1 MIKLPAN
8 LRKAGNIHKR
18 IDWEYKQELKKA
30 NKKHE
35 LIQYLLTKYNIT
47 DGLTYAEPK
56 NWDKKDKEIFIKIWV
71 MSGYSKKVIKRM
83 YKL

>member
-1 MIKLPAN
+1 MRNLPVN

-18 IDWEYKQELKKA
+18 MDWEYKQKLKKA

-35 LIQYLLTKYNIT
+35 SLQYLINKYNIT
-47 DGLTYAEPK
+47 DGLAYVEPK
-56 NWDKKDKEIFIKIWV
+56 NWDKKDKEIFINIWL
-71 MSGYSKKVIKRM
+71 MDGYSEKVIKRM